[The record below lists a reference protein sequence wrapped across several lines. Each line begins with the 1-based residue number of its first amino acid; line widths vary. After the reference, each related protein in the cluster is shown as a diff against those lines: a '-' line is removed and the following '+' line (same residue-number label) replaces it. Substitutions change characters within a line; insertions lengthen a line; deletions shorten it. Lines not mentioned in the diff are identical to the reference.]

1 MSLLIK
7 KILSNIK
14 NINDNL
20 YYKKGETET
29 INRIN
34 TAGFITSGTTSVRFM
49 ITLNKDATG
58 LNIKVKSGQIW
69 IRTVDGTYVA
79 NNNSIL
85 EDNTI
90 KIQNNGKSICIQLTY
105 NSALDM
111 KNNTPV
117 GIDVES
123 LVLIFE

>member
-1 MSLLIK
+1 M
-7 KILSNIK
+7 ILKQILNRLK
-14 NINDNL
+14 NINNNM
-20 YYKKGETET
+20 YYKSGEVET

-49 ITLNKDATG
+49 TPLNKDATG
-58 LNIKVKSGQIW
+58 LNIKVQSGQIW

-79 NNNSIL
+79 NNDNIL
-85 EDNTI
+85 SNNTI
-90 KIQNNGKSICIQLTY
+90 KIENNGKSICIQLTY